1 MILANGSLNDARK
14 SAESPSKML
23 RAEVLHESPWNP
35 NKKHPLYHSPIVPNK
50 VGPQSPSRRPSDP
63 FAGLPHSRN
72 PQKIYLKP
80 CWTWNNWTKETTG
93 TNPKQPTKSLN
104 TRRFGTFHTTLS
116 FGVCGL
122 RLLLWPFAHLPPVTT
137 WSQNMVTEIHRH
149 NDRHEMSKLV
159 NML

>member
-80 CWTWNNWTKETTG
+80 MLNLKQLNQRNHRNQPQATNKE
-93 TNPKQPTKSLN
+93 PKYPEIWDVPHDFKLWGVWLEVTVVAICSPASSDDMKSEHGYWD
-104 TRRFGTFHTTLS
+104 TQ
-116 FGVCGL
+116 
-122 RLLLWPFAHLPPVTT
+122 A
-137 WSQNMVTEIHRH
+137 
-149 NDRHEMSKLV
+149 
-159 NML
+159 